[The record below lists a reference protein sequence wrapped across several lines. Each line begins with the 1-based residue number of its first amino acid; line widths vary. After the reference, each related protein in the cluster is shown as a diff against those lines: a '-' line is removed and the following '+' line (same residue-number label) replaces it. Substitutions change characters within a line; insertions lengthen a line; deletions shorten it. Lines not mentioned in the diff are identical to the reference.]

1 MLELELPLQEFVRH
15 KAYETYSTF
24 AWLAQ
29 LDKCCS
35 AKQKPIALSTGI
47 EIYPSDSTIHLL
59 NNWGLEIRIAGD
71 KRNPQQIVNKYFSC
85 KLSDDQL
92 LILQL

>member
-1 MLELELPLQEFVRH
+1 MLELELPLQEFGRH

-35 AKQKPIALSTGI
+35 AK
-47 EIYPSDSTIHLL
+47 
-59 NNWGLEIRIAGD
+59 
-71 KRNPQQIVNKYFSC
+71 
-85 KLSDDQL
+85 
-92 LILQL
+92 